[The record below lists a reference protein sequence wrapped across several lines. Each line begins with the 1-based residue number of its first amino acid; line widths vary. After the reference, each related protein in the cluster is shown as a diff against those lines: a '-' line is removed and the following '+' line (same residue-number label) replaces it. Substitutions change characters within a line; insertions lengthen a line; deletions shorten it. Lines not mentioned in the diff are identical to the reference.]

1 MTEQPGS
8 TRGQAPS
15 DGILAIFMSPH
26 LCGDIKIA
34 PCSNIRTR
42 GYPAVFG
49 SITLEPPLVFLPRT
63 GTGRRTRTPTAV
75 KGNAHS
81 RFHTTAC
88 RLRNYRTLS
97 ASGRFSTLDSPPRL
111 PLNLYCKSAAPCGVA
126 TLPLCIF
133 SIAADSLFVNALIN
147 KNTAQCSAKRRI
159 SAMRP
164 CQRPVR
170 AGHWDRL
177 RAGAQPEKPPCASV
191 GTQRQLPRISG
202 CSARSFARRR
212 SSRPDPHPWCVTSC
226 LSGIRPLY
234 AGRGEKMHERG
245 P

>member
-1 MTEQPGS
+1 
-8 TRGQAPS
+8 
-15 DGILAIFMSPH
+15 MSPH

-49 SITLEPPLVFLPRT
+49 SITLEPPSVFLPCT
-63 GTGRRTRTPTAV
+63 GTWRHTRTPTAV

-97 ASGRFSTLDSPPRL
+97 ASGRFSTSDSPPRL

-133 SIAADSLFVNALIN
+133 SIAAASHFVNVLIN
-147 KNTAQCSAKRRI
+147 KNTEQCSVKTPNFHRA
-159 SAMRP
+159 
-164 CQRPVR
+164 PVPTPR
-170 AGHWDRL
+170 VR
-177 RAGAQPEKPPCASV
+177 GALATGCA
-191 GTQRQLPRISG
+191 P
-202 CSARSFARRR
+202 ARSRKNRRAHPSAHSGSCLVSAVARRGAL
-212 SSRPDPHPWCVTSC
+212 PAEDPVIQILIHGASPPV
-226 LSGIRPLY
+226 
-234 AGRGEKMHERG
+234 
-245 P
+245 

>member
-1 MTEQPGS
+1 M
-8 TRGQAPS
+8 
-15 DGILAIFMSPH
+15 
-26 LCGDIKIA
+26 
-34 PCSNIRTR
+34 
-42 GYPAVFG
+42 FG

-133 SIAADSLFVNALIN
+133 SIAAASRFVNVLIN
-147 KNTAQCSAKRRI
+147 KNAKQCSVKTPNFHRAPVPTPRVRGALATGCAAVRSRKNRRAHP
-159 SAMRP
+159 SA
-164 CQRPVR
+164 
-170 AGHWDRL
+170 H
-177 RAGAQPEKPPCASV
+177 
-191 GTQRQLPRISG
+191 SG
-202 CSARSFARRR
+202 SCLVSAVARRGAL
-212 SSRPDPHPWCVTSC
+212 PAEDPVIQILIHGASPPV
-226 LSGIRPLY
+226 
-234 AGRGEKMHERG
+234 
-245 P
+245 

>member
-1 MTEQPGS
+1 M
-8 TRGQAPS
+8 
-15 DGILAIFMSPH
+15 
-26 LCGDIKIA
+26 
-34 PCSNIRTR
+34 
-42 GYPAVFG
+42 FG

-63 GTGRRTRTPTAV
+63 GTGRHTRTPTAV

-97 ASGRFSTLDSPPRL
+97 ASGRFSTSDSPPRL

-133 SIAADSLFVNALIN
+133 SIAAASHFVNVLIN
-147 KNTAQCSAKRRI
+147 KNTEQCSVKTPNFHRA
-159 SAMRP
+159 
-164 CQRPVR
+164 PVPTPR
-170 AGHWDRL
+170 V

-191 GTQRQLPRISG
+191 GTQRQLSRISG

-212 SSRPDPHPWCVTSC
+212 SSHPDPDPWSVTSC
-226 LSGIRPLY
+226 LSDIRPLY

>member
-1 MTEQPGS
+1 M
-8 TRGQAPS
+8 
-15 DGILAIFMSPH
+15 
-26 LCGDIKIA
+26 
-34 PCSNIRTR
+34 
-42 GYPAVFG
+42 FG
-49 SITLEPPLVFLPRT
+49 SITLEPPSVFLPCT
-63 GTGRRTRTPTAV
+63 GTWRCTRTPTAV

-97 ASGRFSTLDSPPRL
+97 ASGLFSTSDSPPRL

-133 SIAADSLFVNALIN
+133 SIAAASHFVNVLIN
-147 KNTAQCSAKRRI
+147 KNQLQCSVKTPNFQ
-159 SAMRP
+159 ST
-164 CQRPVR
+164 PVPTPR
-170 AGHWDRL
+170 VR
-177 RAGAQPEKPPCASV
+177 GALATGCEPEKPPCASV
-191 GTQRQLPRISG
+191 GTQRQLSRISG

-212 SSRPDPHPWCVTSC
+212 SSHPDPDPWSVTSC

-234 AGRGEKMHERG
+234 AGESEKMHERG

>member
-1 MTEQPGS
+1 M
-8 TRGQAPS
+8 
-15 DGILAIFMSPH
+15 
-26 LCGDIKIA
+26 
-34 PCSNIRTR
+34 
-42 GYPAVFG
+42 FG

-97 ASGRFSTLDSPPRL
+97 ASGRFSTSDSPPRL

-133 SIAADSLFVNALIN
+133 SIAAASHFVNVLIN
-147 KNTAQCSAKRRI
+147 KNTEQCSVKTPNFHRA
-159 SAMRP
+159 
-164 CQRPVR
+164 PVPTPR
-170 AGHWDRL
+170 VRGALATGC
-177 RAGAQPEKPPCASV
+177 AQPEKPPCASV
-191 GTQRQLPRISG
+191 GTQRQLSRISG

-212 SSRPDPHPWCVTSC
+212 SSHPDPDPWSVTSC
-226 LSGIRPLY
+226 LSDIRPLY

>member
-1 MTEQPGS
+1 
-8 TRGQAPS
+8 
-15 DGILAIFMSPH
+15 MSPH

-133 SIAADSLFVNALIN
+133 SIAVGLIFVNVLIN
-147 KNTAQCSAKRRI
+147 KNQLQCSVKTPNFRHA
-159 SAMRP
+159 
-164 CQRPVR
+164 PVPTPR
-170 AGHWDRL
+170 AR
-177 RAGAQPEKPPCASV
+177 GALA
-191 GTQRQLPRISG
+191 SG
-202 CSARSFARRR
+202 CTAARSRKNRRAHPSAHSGSSLVSAVARRGAL
-212 SSRPDPHPWCVTSC
+212 PAEDPVIQILIHGASPPV
-226 LSGIRPLY
+226 
-234 AGRGEKMHERG
+234 
-245 P
+245 